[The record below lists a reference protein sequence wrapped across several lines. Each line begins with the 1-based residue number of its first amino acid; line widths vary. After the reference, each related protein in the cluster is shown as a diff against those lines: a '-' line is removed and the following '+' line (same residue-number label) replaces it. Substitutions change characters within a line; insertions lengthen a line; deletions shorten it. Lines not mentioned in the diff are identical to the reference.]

1 MTMRLINGAYLAD
14 TARVVGEVEL
24 GQGVTL
30 WYGVSIRGD
39 VAKITIG
46 EGTNVQDNAVVHCD
60 AGFPNVIG
68 SHTSIGHGALV
79 HGERVGN
86 GCLIGM
92 GAILLG
98 RTKIGNGCMIAA
110 GAVVPPGMEV
120 PDGMVVIGVPGKIV
134 RPVTE
139 QEKEYLRAIP
149 PRYIEMGRLH
159 SLGKDDVRTKPF
171 GV

>member
-1 MTMRLINGAYLAD
+1 MRLVNGAYIAD

-60 AGFPNVIG
+60 AGFPNIIG
-68 SHTSIGHGALV
+68 SHTSIGHGALI

-120 PDGMVVIGVPGKIV
+120 PDGMVVMGVPGKII

-139 QEKEYLRAIP
+139 QEKEYLRTIP
-149 PRYIEMGRLH
+149 PRYVEMGRLH
-159 SLGKDDVRTKPF
+159 SSGKDDVRIKPF
-171 GV
+171 GM